1 MFDLEQ
7 KLAGVGAT
15 GVSQSD
21 MLRALLVSSAKVTNG
36 QCLLICN
43 VDTELF
49 NRILC
54 SVCLR
59 GDQLDLWHW

>member
-7 KLAGVGAT
+7 RLAGVGAT

-36 QCLLICN
+36 HTMFTYLL
-43 VDTELF
+43 
-49 NRILC
+49 
-54 SVCLR
+54 
-59 GDQLDLWHW
+59 G